1 MKKFADRKDI
11 YQSVTDVVING
22 IKEKGLAWFCPWKHT
37 FDHPI
42 NNSSGTVYKGF
53 NILWLS
59 HVREHYGYKHNEWLT
74 FKQCLALGGNVIK
87 EESKNYTEVVY
98 WNVSYKHKETNKYFP
113 NAKKLKE
120 AKVSAQDCFKF
131 LSPRLFL
138 VYNIEQCTNIKPR
151 RNPGDKVSVFEEI
164 NKAED
169 IYNNFTQKPSLS
181 FGGNKAYYRPATHHI
196 RMPEKEKFVAQT
208 SIDDYYKTLF
218 HELVHSTG
226 HKDVLNRSS
235 LVKCNNFGSEEYSK
249 EELVAEIG
257 SQFLV
262 GLTGINPKDNQA
274 NTQAYINGWLK
285 KIGSDPR
292 LVLQA
297 SQQAIK
303 AVECILSK
311 PQQRLF

>member
-1 MKKFADRKDI
+1 M
-11 YQSVTDVVING
+11 
-22 IKEKGLAWFCPWKHT
+22 
-37 FDHPI
+37 
-42 NNSSGTVYKGF
+42 
-53 NILWLS
+53 
-59 HVREHYGYKHNEWLT
+59 REHYGYKHNEWLT

-262 GLTGINPKDNQA
+262 GLTGINPKDNQT

-311 PQQRLF
+311 S